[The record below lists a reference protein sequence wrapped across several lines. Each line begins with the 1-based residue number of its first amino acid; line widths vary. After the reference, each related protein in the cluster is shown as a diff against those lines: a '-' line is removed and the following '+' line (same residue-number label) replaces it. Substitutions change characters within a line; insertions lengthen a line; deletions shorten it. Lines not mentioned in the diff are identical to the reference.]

1 MRREV
6 KERKV
11 IQAETSIGWPDI
23 AKDAQDTSADIAGTD
38 YLVSYGAGYFK
49 DNAML
54 HPEVPHHNVGR
65 SAVPI
70 SYLLSRDDLVTGSLL
85 LCFLILVYVVNK
97 TRRQLTQ
104 QTKDFFSTPKERTGL
119 FAVETTIESRSRLF
133 IIFQLCLMG
142 GLLVFTYAQYSLDI
156 FLGQISPRLLLGLYV
171 CCFVAYF
178 VVKRILNAFV
188 NWIFF
193 PKSQQKLWNDSY
205 SYLFSVE
212 SLLLFPFALIFVYFN
227 LPFEKGI
234 WMFLFILIIIKIL
247 LTFKTLKIFFPKS
260 YGLFHLFAYLCALEL
275 MPMLALW
282 KVLAFITDNLIVKY

>member
-1 MRREV
+1 MPQTDSLT
-6 KERKV
+6 
-11 IQAETSIGWPDI
+11 IWPDTL
-23 AKDAQDTSADIAGTD
+23 AALGTSAQLADVSR
-38 YLVSYGAGYFK
+38 LVDFDEGYFK

-54 HPEVPHHNVGR
+54 HPEVPHRNVGH
-65 SAVPI
+65 SAVPMP
-70 SYLLSRDDLVTGSLL
+70 YLLSHDDLVTGSLL
-85 LCFLILVYVVNK
+85 LCFLILVYVLNK

-104 QTKDFFSTPKERTGL
+104 QTKDFFSAPKERTGL

-133 IIFQLCLMG
+133 ITFQLCLMG
-142 GLLVFTYAQYSLDI
+142 GLLVFAYAQYSLDI

-171 CCFVAYF
+171 CCFIAYF
-178 VVKRILNAFV
+178 VAKRILSAFV

-193 PKSQQKLWNDSY
+193 PKSQQKLWDDSY
-205 SYLFSVE
+205 SYLVSVE

-234 WMFLFILIIIKIL
+234 WMFLFIILITKIL
-247 LTFKTLKIFFPKS
+247 LTFKTLKIFFPKC

-282 KVLAFITDNLIVKY
+282 KSLAYITDILIVKY